1 MSVRPVDN
9 SRHLTGQIGDIKPA
23 LFTMFTRIQSFG
35 GNLRAPSGFLA
46 KQPELSMQ
54 IHFRHF
60 ALILGAAL
68 LASPALAAPA
78 CQTGDFDSWLED
90 VRQEAT
96 AKGVSRSAITAGLQ
110 GAALDQSVLRHDR
123 GQKVFRQTFEEFSA
137 RMVNPRLARA
147 TNMLHKHADLFQRI
161 EAQYGV
167 PGEVLVAIWGLET
180 DFGSFNGSFPT
191 IRALATL
198 AYDCRRSDMFRSE
211 LIDALKIVDRG
222 DMQPVAMKGAWA
234 GEIGQTQFMPSSY
247 LKFAVDYDGDG
258 RRDMVTSV
266 PDVLASTANY
276 LKGHGWKRGEGW
288 EPGQPNFAVIKQW
301 NKAEVY
307 SKTIAWFATRLA
319 SGGGMR

>member
-1 MSVRPVDN
+1 
-9 SRHLTGQIGDIKPA
+9 
-23 LFTMFTRIQSFG
+23 MFTRFQGLG
-35 GNLRAPSGFLA
+35 GNLYAPTRFPA
-46 KQPELSMQ
+46 KQPEPPMQ
-54 IHFRHF
+54 VHFRPL
-60 ALILGAAL
+60 ALIMSLCL
-68 LASPALAAPA
+68 LASPVLAAPA
-78 CQTGDFDSWLED
+78 CQTGDFERWLD
-90 VRQEAT
+90 GVRQEAA

-147 TNMLHKHADLFQRI
+147 NTLLHKHAGLFQRI
-161 EAQYGV
+161 ETQYGV
-167 PGEVLVAIWGLET
+167 PAEVLVAIWGLET
-180 DFGSFNGSFPT
+180 DFGSYNGSFPT

-198 AYDCRRSDMFRSE
+198 AYDCRRSEMFRTE

-222 DMQPVAMKGAWA
+222 DMQPAAMKGAWA

-276 LKGHGWKRGEGW
+276 LKGYGWRQGAGW
-288 EPGQPNFAVIKQW
+288 EPGQPNFVVIKQW
-301 NKAEVY
+301 NKADVY
-307 SKTIAWFATRLA
+307 SRTIAYFATRL
-319 SGGGMR
+319 SEGRGLR